1 MIQVLANSL
10 VPIFVGLIFGYAA
23 GLFKVVDNKDVKS
36 LVSFLMTFALPCS
49 LFVVIALT
57 PRPLLWEQAK
67 AAVVI
72 AIVFL
77 VAFVA
82 TLLCVAEA
90 RQGNCRKQC
99 CPGAD
104 AWISESRG
112 NRYSSSAGCLWPQG
126 LRQRC
131 RRPRSRCDH
140 DHPYHAC
147 DSRKRNQC
155 GRGTVSCGSHSQ
167 VSVESSQETRILGSR
182 ARCPCCSSQVP
193 HANLC

>member
-36 LVSFLMTFALPCS
+36 LVSFLMTFALPSS

-57 PRPLLWEQAK
+57 PRPLLWEQAG

-77 VAFVA
+77 GCLCCD
-82 TLLCVAEA
+82 LLCVAEA
-90 RQGNCRKQC
+90 RQRNCRKQC

-104 AWISESRG
+104 AWISESRR

-131 RRPRSRCDH
+131 RRPRSRCDY

-155 GRGTVSCGSHSQ
+155 GRGTVYCGAHSH
-167 VSVESSQETRILGSR
+167 VSGESSSEARILGAR
-182 ARCPCCSSQVP
+182 ARCYCFRHQVS